1 MKTTAQVKGIMSVGG
16 ETLVTIQT
24 KQPAADFEKYMTKDC
39 DLQIAVHREKRSL
52 DANSYYYLLCGKIA
66 KAIGSSMTQ
75 VCNKMIAEYGQRDYL
90 VDGIG
95 MRDYIDYTKIE
106 KIHLR
111 PTTETYYK
119 DGALM
124 RKYEVMR
131 GSHTYNTKEM
141 SDLIHGVVSEA
152 EELGI
157 PTMTPKEEVRLL
169 KMWEKK

>member
-1 MKTTAQVKGIMSVGG
+1 MKTRVQVKNIMSVGG
-16 ETLVTIQT
+16 STLVTLQT
-24 KQPAADFEKYMTKDC
+24 EQKPEYFEKLVNKDC
-39 DLQIAVHREKRSL
+39 DCEIAVHRKKRSL
-52 DANSYYYLLCGKIA
+52 DANAYYHMLCGKIA
-66 KAIGSSMTQ
+66 NAIGSSMTQ
-75 VCNKMIAEYGQRDYL
+75 VCNKMIADYGQRDYL

-157 PTMTPKEEVRLL
+157 PTMTPKEEARLL
-169 KMWEKK
+169 AMWGQ

>member
-1 MKTTAQVKGIMSVGG
+1 MKTRAQVKNIMNINGS
-16 ETLVTIQT
+16 TLITIQT
-24 KQPAADFEKYMTKDC
+24 EQKPEHFEKLMNKDC
-39 DLQIAVHREKRSL
+39 DFEIAVHREKRSL
-52 DANSYYYLLCGKIA
+52 DANAYYHVLCGKIA
-66 KAIGSSMTQ
+66 NAIGSSMTQ
-75 VCNKMIAEYGQRDYL
+75 VCNKMIADYGQRDYL
-90 VDGIG
+90 IDGIG

-157 PTMTPKEEVRLL
+157 PTMTSKEEARLL
-169 KMWEKK
+169 EMWSNR